1 MPGNLADL
9 ATFQIYGTLLV
20 FARVGAAFMLIP
32 GLGEIYLPARLRLCA
47 AVLVAFAMAGTV
59 LEQLPASPP
68 HLGMAARQIGA
79 EIMVGLLFGTWA
91 RLLFMALQVTGS
103 IVAQQAGLGLLI
115 PAAVVPEGMAAL
127 GQVFLLGG
135 ISLVFALN
143 LDHQLLLAIRDS
155 YGIFPL
161 GELPDPADMAAH
173 ITSTVSTAF
182 ALGVRLA
189 LPFLVIG
196 FTMYAGL
203 GVINRAM
210 PQMMVFFVA
219 APALT
224 LIGLVLLAIVLP
236 TLLLSWARAF
246 DGAMFGY

>member
-1 MPGNLADL
+1 MPASLADL

-32 GLGEIYLPARLRLCA
+32 GLGEMYLPPRLRLCA
-47 AVLVAFAMAGTV
+47 ALLVALAMRGTI
-59 LEQLPASPP
+59 LEQLAAVPAHP
-68 HLGMAARQIGA
+68 GVAAGQIGA
-79 EIMVGLLFGTWA
+79 EIMVGLLLGTSA

-103 IVAQQAGLGLLI
+103 IIAQQAGLGLLI

-127 GQVFLLGG
+127 GQVLLFGG
-135 ISLVFALN
+135 ISLVFALD

-155 YGIFPL
+155 YGLFPL
-161 GELPDPADMAAH
+161 GELPEPTDMAMH
-173 ITSTVSTAF
+173 VTKTVSTF

-203 GVINRAM
+203 GVINRAT

-224 LIGLVLLAIVLP
+224 LTGLVLMALVLP

-246 DGAMFGY
+246 DSAMFGH